1 MKQSIMKLLYKICMM
16 KWFKKLMLFFRLLIV
31 AIQLK
36 KLRKKIDHNHDKY
49 ITTQELNKLAKE
61 NCAAILKKAKL
72 ATNADIAD
80 FVKKTD
86 FDDKLKKKIISK

>member
-1 MKQSIMKLLYKICMM
+1 MYDEVVQK
-16 KWFKKLMLFFRLLIV
+16 V
-31 AIQLK
+31 NAIFQTTDSSHLVEK
-36 KLRKKIDHNHDKY
+36 TEKKIDHNHDKY

-61 NCAAILKKAKL
+61 NCAARLKKAKL

>member
-1 MKQSIMKLLYKICMM
+1 MYDEVVQK
-16 KWFKKLMLFFRLLIV
+16 V
-31 AIQLK
+31 NAIFQTTDSSHLVEK
-36 KLRKKIDHNHDKY
+36 TEKKIDHNQDKY

-86 FDDKLKKKIISK
+86 FDDKLKKKNYK